1 MDERMYSFN
10 LFMNSV
16 LPLFKEIALSMGLE
30 SKMFIKES
38 VIQVSCLTE
47 EGKKA
52 IHFVIENRNMTTA
65 LGEHESPSIELE
77 FPDVDHFNAFF
88 KGTTK
93 KMPKIKGLFS
103 HLGLFAFT
111 MKVLLRMAK
120 LLSMT
125 DAPEKTADK
134 RLLCKLLFYLLS
146 SGISQLN
153 KLGHPAAKKWTKM
166 SPRRVY
172 AYSVD
177 GHEDVAAYIMIE
189 KGKSK
194 SRRGRYTRSKPFF
207 TMRFVDLDAA
217 LAVLQE
223 RGDTLEL
230 TKQEK
235 LMMEGAPEFGGKLG
249 DLMELVG
256 SYVK

>member
-1 MDERMYSFN
+1 MEEKIYSFN

-16 LPLFKEIALSMGLE
+16 LPLFRVIALDMGLE
-30 SKMFIKES
+30 SKKFIKES
-38 VIQVSCLTE
+38 VIQISCLTE

-52 IHFVIENRNMTTA
+52 IHFTIEDRNMTTA
-65 LGEHESPSIELE
+65 LGEHESPSVELE
-77 FPDVDHFNAFF
+77 FSSIDHFNAFF

-93 KMPKIKGLFS
+93 KMPKIRGMFT
-103 HLGLFAFT
+103 HMGIFVFT
-111 MKVLLRMAK
+111 MKVLLRMSK

-125 DAPEKTADK
+125 TAPETEKEK

-153 KLGHPAAKKWTKM
+153 KLGHPAVKKWTGK

-172 AYSVD
+172 AYTID

-207 TMRFVDLDAA
+207 AMRFVDLDSA

-223 RGDTLEL
+223 TGDTLEL

-235 LMMEGAPEFGGKLG
+235 LIMEGAPEFGGKLG